1 MTNKFKNFSVERIYN
16 IMVNDLN
23 KEDNNFYTAI
33 DNKGNDYIMES
44 KEDINNFIKSVNT
57 EDIVYISCDH
67 GYTVGANNNYVEDSE
82 SGIIRYNSIISDN
95 HRFNAIK
102 YKEYVTYIRSILNQ
116 YNVTDTERSI
126 KP

>member
-1 MTNKFKNFSVERIYN
+1 MTTKFKNFSVERIYN

-23 KEDNNFYTAI
+23 NEYNNFYTAI

-44 KEDINNFIKSVNT
+44 KEDINNFIKHTNA
-57 EDIVYISCDH
+57 EDIVYMSCDY
-67 GYTVGANNNYVEDSE
+67 GYTIGANNNYIEDSE
-82 SGIIRYNSIISDN
+82 SGIIKYNDN
-95 HRFNAIK
+95 KFDVIK
-102 YKEYVTYIRSILNQ
+102 YKEYVNYIRSILNQ

>member
-16 IMVNDLN
+16 IMINDLN

-44 KEDINNFIKSVNT
+44 KEDINNFIKSINT
-57 EDIVYISCDH
+57 EDIVYISCDY

-82 SGIIRYNSIISDN
+82 SGIIRYNN
-95 HRFNAIK
+95 RFNAVK